1 MSLSDSL
8 VYAPKPSAVS
18 GQKYRQSVPSYN
30 KSSFVPSETI
40 MLNIPCGRKNQFL
53 NQRMSYLKFKLV
65 NLEPTTTDTIQL
77 DYSGASLFSSF
88 ELYHGSQLLES
99 IREYGAL
106 YTLWQDMV
114 GSAEAMK
121 HTGNLL
127 EGCSDTFDRQGMTL
141 NGGAEI
147 TLCIPLLS
155 GIVGA
160 LQSKYLPVGDMAG
173 DLRLELTL
181 ANANDG
187 IIAAAPRS
195 WGVTQVTLELEY
207 VELNSEA
214 GRMIS
219 QQNAGGYVIS
229 GDSFANYASTISSGV
244 SNANILIPARF
255 SSLKTLFTMFRKQ
268 SNIASSSAKTVS
280 ERLNPYQSA
289 GEAYYSIGG
298 KNVPSTPMT
307 SSTEMFAEVQKSLH
321 TFGTVDSSS
330 MLSRANYSIQN
341 GAFVLAQDLEALS
354 HKSKVSENGINT
366 LSTNTHLYS
375 RFAGTTAYALRV
387 DTFAHYDF
395 VLLIQNGQAS
405 VRF

>member
-1 MSLSDSL
+1 MSLTDAL

-30 KSSFVPSETI
+30 KSEFLPGETI

-65 NLEPTTTDTIQL
+65 NLETTTTDTIQL

-114 GSAEAMK
+114 GSVEAMK

-127 EGCSDTFDRQGMTL
+127 EGCSDTFERQGMTL

-155 GIVGA
+155 GIIGSM
-160 LQSKYLPVGDMAG
+160 QSKYLPTGDMHG
-173 DLRLELTL
+173 DLRVELTL

-187 IIAAAPRS
+187 IIGAAARK
-195 WGVTQVTLELEY
+195 WGVKQVTLELEY

-219 QQNAGGYVIS
+219 QQNAGVM
-229 GDSFANYASTISSGV
+229 SFLAIHLPIMLAPSPRVFPMPTFSFLRASPASRPCSPCSANKATLQTLPQRRCLSAST
-244 SNANILIPARF
+244 P
-255 SSLKTLFTMFRKQ
+255 SSLQGKPTTTL
-268 SNIASSSAKTVS
+268 
-280 ERLNPYQSA
+280 
-289 GEAYYSIGG
+289 
-298 KNVPSTPMT
+298 
-307 SSTEMFAEVQKSLH
+307 
-321 TFGTVDSSS
+321 
-330 MLSRANYSIQN
+330 
-341 GAFVLAQDLEALS
+341 GARMS
-354 HKSKVSENGINT
+354 HPP
-366 LSTNTHLYS
+366 L
-375 RFAGTTAYALRV
+375 
-387 DTFAHYDF
+387 
-395 VLLIQNGQAS
+395 
-405 VRF
+405 

>member
-18 GQKYRQSVPSYN
+18 GQKYRQSVPTYN
-30 KSSFVPSETI
+30 KSEFLPGETL

-53 NQRMSYLKFKLV
+53 NQRMSYLKFKIV
-65 NLEPTTTDTIQL
+65 NLETTTTDTLQF

-114 GSAEAMK
+114 GSVEAMK

-127 EGCSDTFDRQGMTL
+127 EGCSDTFERQGMTL

-147 TLCIPLLS
+147 TMCIPLLS
-155 GIVGA
+155 GIIGSM
-160 LQSKYLPVGDMAG
+160 QSKYLPCGDMHG
-173 DLRLELTL
+173 DLRVELTL

-187 IIAAAPRS
+187 VIGAAARK
-195 WGVTQVTLELEY
+195 WGVKQATLELEY

-229 GDSFANYASTISSGV
+229 GDSFANYASTVSTGV

-255 SSLKTLFTMFRKQ
+255 SSLKTLFTVFRKQ
-268 SNIASSSAKTVS
+268 SNIAKSSAKTVS
-280 ERLNPYQSA
+280 ERLNPFQSA
-289 GEAYYSIGG
+289 GEAYFSIGG

-330 MLSRANYSIQN
+330 VMSRANYSIQN
-341 GAFVLAQDLEALS
+341 GAFVLAQDLETSS

-366 LSTNTHLYS
+366 LSTNTHLYA
-375 RFAGTTAYALRV
+375 RFPGSIGYAMRV
-387 DTFAHYDF
+387 DTWAHYDF